1 MTQTQSRP
9 SLAVIGGGVIGRIC
23 ALAAADAG
31 WDVHVYD
38 AGPAIRAANVAGGML
53 GSLGEGHPGE
63 EALLTLSAEST
74 ALWPGWIQRLG
85 DPSIVTATDSLFV
98 ATTAADGDYL
108 SQLARFVWSG
118 QIGADRL
125 TALTARE
132 ARARE
137 NALSSR
143 VRGGYLARAVSGPWT

>member
-53 GSLGEGHPGE
+53 GSLGEGHP
-63 EALLTLSAEST
+63 
-74 ALWPGWIQRLG
+74 
-85 DPSIVTATDSLFV
+85 
-98 ATTAADGDYL
+98 
-108 SQLARFVWSG
+108 ARK
-118 QIGADRL
+118 RC
-125 TALTARE
+125 
-132 ARARE
+132 
-137 NALSSR
+137 
-143 VRGGYLARAVSGPWT
+143 